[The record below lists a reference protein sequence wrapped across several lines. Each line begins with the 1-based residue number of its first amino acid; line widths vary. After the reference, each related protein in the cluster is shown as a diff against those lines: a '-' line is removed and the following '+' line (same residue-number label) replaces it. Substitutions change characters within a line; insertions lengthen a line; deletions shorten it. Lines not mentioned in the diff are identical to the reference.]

1 MAGNKQASWEVAQ
14 NTRRA
19 DDHLHTIAFA
29 VLYLYLH
36 LYPLGWH
43 TLHSHANAE
52 TCLTGYPN
60 A

>member
-29 VLYLYLH
+29 VLYLYL
-36 LYPLGWH
+36 LLPRK
-43 TLHSHANAE
+43 HSPDVAS
-52 TCLTGYPN
+52 PD
-60 A
+60 